1 MCEHFL
7 SFLLN
12 KDQRKITISRG
23 AYSGIRQQMI
33 DQVEKN
39 TWEQSEDFKK
49 LKTWQQKFLLTFI
62 QDVIL
67 VGYSRWIED
76 NKEETIDEMI
86 DLTSDLLQGGVDQLF
101 RNLNNI
107 EKTTT

>member
-1 MCEHFL
+1 
-7 SFLLN
+7 
-12 KDQRKITISRG
+12 
-23 AYSGIRQQMI
+23 MI

-107 EKTTT
+107 EKTTTQKIVVFFMPRFFVKCGISNHP